1 MMGAGPVL
9 LFFFVALDM
18 KGMLFFPSFQPN
30 VRKREEIGVCATV
43 EKRKRIFDITRT
55 TRIASARFG
64 RQQTEKKAN
73 AGDAYSG
80 ALVF

>member
-43 EKRKRIFDITRT
+43 EKK
-55 TRIASARFG
+55 
-64 RQQTEKKAN
+64 EKN
-73 AGDAYSG
+73 
-80 ALVF
+80 L